1 MIKKAF
7 AFIAGCAL
15 AASASALELSK
26 YPKAFAA
33 PYGVNVIVAPTQEG
47 NQALLQIKGI
57 DHEMDGVVFLSD
69 IVSRGGETR
78 AYQYTRNGKERA
90 LVLRQEGWRG
100 EYFEA
105 FLPDQGRVGLQPDQD
120 ASEEVDTQALL
131 ALYQQQ
137 KGEGV
142 QERIAQFDRDGKE
155 TESEEA
161 LADNDQ
167 ATNAK
172 CGGDVSTSVA
182 WDTVSDENA
191 IDLSIAS
198 YCGTVATEMRMMCK
212 SDEAFKEVAQG
223 IEHINCQFGDRL
235 KLEKSDGTVTFTT
248 ARDEPNQGDF
258 AENYLRNL

>member
-1 MIKKAF
+1 MCPGRQRVGPGTLQVPQGI
-7 AFIAGCAL
+7 CR
-15 AASASALELSK
+15 
-26 YPKAFAA
+26 
-33 PYGVNVIVAPTQEG
+33 PYGVSVIVAPTAEG
-47 NQALLQIKGI
+47 DQALLQVKGI

-105 FLPDQGRVGLQPDQD
+105 FLPEQGRVGLQPDQD
-120 ASEEVDTQALL
+120 ASEQVDTQSLL

-137 KGEGV
+137 KNEGV
-142 QERIAQFDRDGKE
+142 QERIAQFDREGKE
-155 TESEEA
+155 ADAEEA
-161 LADNDQ
+161 LATNDKT
-167 ATNAK
+167 TNAE
-172 CGGDVSTSVA
+172 CGSDVTTHVA
-182 WDTVSDENA
+182 WDTISDDDA
-191 IDLSIAS
+191 VDLSIKS

-223 IEHINCQFGDRL
+223 IEVINCQFGDRL
-235 KLEKSDGTVTFTT
+235 KLEESDGTVTFTT
-248 ARDEPNQGDF
+248 ARDEPNQDDF